1 MTLFRA
7 LIAAACLLSLP
18 LRASIPLAIRRG
30 CCSFERELRRLTGYD
45 FISADAREVHILLR
59 VALHKAERL
68 ASPWFR
74 AIQLEKEPKP

>member
-1 MTLFRA
+1 MMSTA
-7 LIAAACLLSLP
+7 QQCLCTMNDL
-18 LRASIPLAIRRG
+18 LAIRRG

-68 ASPWFR
+68 ASPWWAR
-74 AIQLEKEPKP
+74 W